1 MSDIARDIARD
12 IAQDVASETTPDTV
26 PVTVPDT
33 VPYLGPDLTQAASH
47 EPSAHQQH
55 AAPDPVPLKRRD
67 ALKVMG
73 VAASLP
79 ILASLP
85 LSRTDAQ
92 TRTAPP
98 PSPGARPTQPASLQS
113 GPRGTAADPDLLRP
127 KKNWPRLLT
136 VSEMATISALSDMI
150 IPADEKS
157 PSASTVGAPAYI
169 NEHVS
174 APFDGNARDLVRV
187 RGGIVWLN
195 LESTTRFGKPFVRLT
210 NAEKTQIC
218 DDICYVPNAKP
229 EFQQAARFFDLIRD
243 LTATGFYTTD
253 IGMKDIGYI
262 GNMALPKW
270 DPVPLA
276 VLQHLGLE

>member
-1 MSDIARDIARD
+1 MSDMPNDLPN
-12 IAQDVASETTPDTV
+12 ETYNATPV
-26 PVTVPDT
+26 ESANVE
-33 VPYLGPDLTQAASH
+33 AAGH
-47 EPSAHQQH
+47 THNANAE
-55 AAPDPVPLKRRD
+55 PLKRRD
-67 ALKVMG
+67 ALKVMA

-79 ILASLP
+79 ILESLP
-85 LSRTDAQ
+85 VSDAQ
-92 TRTAPP
+92 AQTATRPP
-98 PSPGARPTQPASLQS
+98 ASPGARPTQPQSLQT

-136 VSEMATISALSDMI
+136 VSEMATVSALSDMI
-150 IPADEKS
+150 IPADAVS
-157 PSASTVGAPAYI
+157 PSASAVGAPAYI

-174 APFDGNARDLVRV
+174 APYESNARDLVRV

-195 LESTTRFGKPFVRLT
+195 LESTKRFGKPFVRLT

-229 EFQQAARFFDLIRD
+229 EFQQGARFFDLIRD

-253 IGMKDIGYI
+253 VGMKDIGYI

-270 DPVPLA
+270 DPVPPA
-276 VLQHLGLE
+276 VLKHLGLE